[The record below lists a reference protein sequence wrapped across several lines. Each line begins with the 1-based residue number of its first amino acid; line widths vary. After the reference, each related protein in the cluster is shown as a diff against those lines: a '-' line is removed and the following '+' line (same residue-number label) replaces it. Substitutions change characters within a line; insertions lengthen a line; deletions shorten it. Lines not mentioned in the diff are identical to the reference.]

1 VIHVLGTHAG
11 SPHAVL
17 DGGLTLPGSQVR
29 QVKSFARSPSMPV
42 ASHSDRPYGT
52 AVARPLLVQAATF
65 GH

>member
-42 ASHSDRPYGT
+42 ACDRPYGT